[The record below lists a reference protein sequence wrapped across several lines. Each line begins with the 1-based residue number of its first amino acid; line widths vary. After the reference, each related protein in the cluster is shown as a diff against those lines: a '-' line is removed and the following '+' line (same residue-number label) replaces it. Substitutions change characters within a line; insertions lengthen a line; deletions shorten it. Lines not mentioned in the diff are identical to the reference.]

1 MDRKIYRNAITQEEA
16 SVLIKNNYKGDRL
29 LEIENPIVSKL
40 LDMIKD
46 DFDFTLHS
54 KSYINSEVVK
64 GGHAWH
70 IDRGTY
76 EAGKEGHMSWC
87 TIGVSILLSNES
99 QFQGGDTF
107 YGEDQN
113 GLNKIKVD
121 RNQYDMCVHTSDVWH
136 MVESHEGFR
145 HVLLMFI

>member
-1 MDRKIYRNAITQEEA
+1 MDRKIYRNAITQEDA
-16 SVLIKNNYKGDRL
+16 SVLIKNNYKGDKL

-46 DFDFTLHS
+46 DFGFTLHAN
-54 KSYINSEVVK
+54 SYINVQAMRS
-64 GGHAWH
+64 GHNWH

-76 EAGKEGHMSWC
+76 ESGKEGHMSWC
-87 TIGVSILLSNES
+87 TIGATILLSNKSE
-99 QFQGGDTF
+99 FQGGDTF
-107 YGEDQN
+107 YGENQD

-136 MVESHEGFR
+136 MIEPHKGLR
-145 HVLLMFI
+145 QVLCIFI